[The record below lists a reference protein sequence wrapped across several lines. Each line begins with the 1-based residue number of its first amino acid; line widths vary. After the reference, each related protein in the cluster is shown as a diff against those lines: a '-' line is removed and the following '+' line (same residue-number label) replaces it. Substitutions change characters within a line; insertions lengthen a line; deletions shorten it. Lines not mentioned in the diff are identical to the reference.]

1 LAKKKIKKKVKKVKR
16 KPYFGIDVQEAIV
29 RYNAEDNP
37 NIRNQIYRD
46 EIAYAFDKL
55 CENIINTFKFSYFD
69 SHFEDI
75 KNEVISFLVLN
86 IHKYD
91 ATKGFKAFSYFS
103 VVAKN
108 YLILLNNGNYKKL
121 KMHDSIQEKSYTV
134 NKIRYYDDHDS
145 GSTVKSDLAIEIVN
159 YFEDKI
165 DHMFKHQR
173 DKAIAYALVDLFKE
187 ENEIKNFTKKSMY
200 VLVREMT
207 NENTARI
214 TKVVNEFK
222 KRYKKIVQEF
232 YTRGTLTHLL

>member
-1 LAKKKIKKKVKKVKR
+1 LAKKPIKKKVKKAKR
-16 KPYFGIDVQEAIV
+16 KPYFGLDVQDAIV
-29 RYNAEDNP
+29 RYNTEEDP
-37 NIRNQIYRD
+37 VVRNQIYRD

-121 KMHDSIQEKSYTV
+121 KVHDSIQEKAYTI
-134 NKIRYYDDHDS
+134 NKIRYYDNHDS
-145 GSTVKSDLAIEIVN
+145 GSTVKSELAVEIVN

-173 DKAIAYALVDLFKE
+173 DKAIAYALIDLFKE

-232 YTRGTLTHLL
+232 YTQGTLTHLL

>member
-1 LAKKKIKKKVKKVKR
+1 MPQKKVKKKNKR
-16 KPYFGIDVQEAIV
+16 IYFGLEVQDAIV
-29 RYNAEDNP
+29 RYNNETSPA
-37 NIRNQIYRD
+37 IKNQIYRD

-55 CENIINTFKFSYFD
+55 VENIINTFKFSYFD
-69 SHFEDI
+69 ARFEDV
-75 KNEVISFLVLN
+75 KQEVVSFLVLN
-86 IHKYD
+86 MHKYD
-91 ATKGFKAFSYFS
+91 GSKGYKAFSYFS

-134 NKIRYYDDHDS
+134 NKIRYYDDHDNN
-145 GSTVKSDLAIEIVN
+145 GTVKSDLAIEIVN